1 MRKPVM
7 LYLLT
12 LLLAAC
18 DVPVTPEPTVVGTTE
33 YIRIEL
39 TAQSSEQIIA
49 IHVKEGD
56 AVSTNQ
62 LILEQDPDLYQAQLE
77 QLQAARDKASHRLA
91 ELVRGPRDETI
102 ALARAKLQGVLNTLV
117 IQERE
122 YQRISELVTSRLAS
136 PSEQDRTRELL
147 ELARANRDMAR
158 AELDALLAG
167 TTTEELA
174 QARAA
179 LAETEAAIKTQEILT
194 ARLAIRAPTSGIIDA
209 LPFREGERPP
219 AAATV
224 AVMLADGLPYARVYI
239 PEPLRSRITPGT
251 DARIRV
257 DGMERIFTGRVRYV
271 SSEAAFTP
279 YFALT
284 QHDRGRLS
292 YVAEID
298 FIEDSASG
306 IPGGVPVEVSFPD
319 IPQG

>member
-1 MRKPVM
+1 
-7 LYLLT
+7 
-12 LLLAAC
+12 
-18 DVPVTPEPTVVGTTE
+18 
-33 YIRIEL
+33 
-39 TAQSSEQIIA
+39 
-49 IHVKEGD
+49 
-56 AVSTNQ
+56 
-62 LILEQDPDLYQAQLE
+62 
-77 QLQAARDKASHRLA
+77 
-91 ELVRGPRDETI
+91 
-102 ALARAKLQGVLNTLV
+102 
-117 IQERE
+117 
-122 YQRISELVTSRLAS
+122 
-136 PSEQDRTRELL
+136 
-147 ELARANRDMAR
+147 DMAR

-167 TTTEELA
+167 TTTEEIE

-194 ARLAIRAPTSGIIDA
+194 SRLAIRAPRSGTIDA

-219 AAATV
+219 PAATI

-257 DGMERIFTGRVRYV
+257 DGMERIFEGKVRYV

-284 QHDRGRLS
+284 EHDRGRLS

-298 FIEDSASG
+298 FIEDSAAD
-306 IPGGVPVEVSFPD
+306 IPGGVPVEVSFPG